1 MIRIGIL
8 LLSLLFAIG
17 ARAAPIENSD
27 GFWSEWSDATFARA
41 ASEKKFVVVSLQSWW
56 CRWCHVMNRETWA
69 SPEVRGVLK
78 DKFIPVYVDQ
88 DSRPDISQR
97 YERWGW
103 PATIIFGPD
112 GTEIAK
118 LRGFYSPQYFIPVL
132 TATIEDPSPVEYP
145 EPGGAERG
153 RTLATGLTDA
163 QRDEILTFIDKA
175 WDDEHGGWSKSK
187 FVDGPMLAWALQ
199 RARGGDKEN
208 EARIRK
214 VLTLM
219 ADTMI
224 DKDVG
229 AMNQVNLKPDWSEPA
244 REFPMF
250 AQEAALTAYAR
261 AAVVFGDPA
270 YRQAADRIH
279 GFLKNTMAAPGGGF
293 HASMGLSEGE
303 PGVDK
308 RQYARE
314 TAQAVSGL
322 LAYYD
327 ATGVVE
333 ARELAVAGARWALAN
348 RALPDGGFRHA
359 EQDKGGPYLADN
371 VEMAKALLALHRS
384 TGTREWLTRAQ
395 TTANFIAATF
405 IDPATGGFI
414 VSASPDARQLTKP
427 VKQREDNVTAVRM
440 FSLLSSYTGES
451 RYREIAEAGMG
462 YLTSPPILDAFGF
475 LPDVLLAEDELR
487 NEPVHVTIVG
497 AKDDPRSAALYKAA
511 LAYPLPN
518 TRAEWWDKREG
529 KLANIDVDY
538 PDYPDGP
545 AAFACTSTF
554 CSYPVTEPR
563 EIAAQLDGL
572 KRARKM

>member
-1 MIRIGIL
+1 MIRAGVL
-8 LLSLLFAIG
+8 LLSLLFAVS
-17 ARAAPIENSD
+17 ARAAPIENGD
-27 GFWSEWSDATFARA
+27 GFWSQWSEATFARA
-41 ASEKKFVVVSLQSWW
+41 AAEKKFVVVSLQSWW
-56 CRWCHVMNRETWA
+56 CRWCHVMNRETWSNA
-69 SPEVRGVLK
+69 EVRGVLK
-78 DKFIPVYVDQ
+78 DKYIPVYVDQ

-145 EPGGAERG
+145 EPGGPERG
-153 RTLATGLTDA
+153 RMLATGLTDA
-163 QRDEILTFIDKA
+163 QRDEILGFIDKA
-175 WDDEHGGWSKSK
+175 WDQEHGGWSKSK
-187 FVDGPMLAWALQ
+187 FFDGPLLTWALQ
-199 RARGGDKEN
+199 RARQGDQQTA
-208 EARIRK
+208 ARIK
-214 VLTLM
+214 NALTLM

-224 DKDVG
+224 DSSG
-229 AMNQVNLKPDWSEPA
+229 AISQVNLKSDWSEPA

-261 AAVVFGDPA
+261 AAVMFGDPS
-270 YRQAADRIH
+270 YRQAADRIY

-293 HASMGLSEGE
+293 YASMGLSEGE

-314 TAQAVSGL
+314 TAQAMSGL

-333 ARELAVAGARWALAN
+333 ARELAISGARWALAN
-348 RALPDGGFRHA
+348 RALPGGGFRHA

-384 TGTREWLTRAQ
+384 TGMREWLRHAQ
-395 TTANFIAATF
+395 AAADFIAATF
-405 IDPATGGFI
+405 VDPATGGF
-414 VSASPDARQLTKP
+414 VASASPDARQLTKP
-427 VKQREDNVTAVRM
+427 IKQREDNVGAVRM
-440 FSLLSSYTGES
+440 FSLLASYTGEN

-487 NEPVHVTIVG
+487 NEPVHITIVG

-518 TRAEWWDKREG
+518 KRAEWWDKREG
-529 KLANIDVDY
+529 NLANIDVDY

-545 AAFACTSTF
+545 AAFACTATF
-554 CSYPVTEPR
+554 CSYPVTQPA

>member
-1 MIRIGIL
+1 MIRVGVLL
-8 LLSLLFAIG
+8 LLSLLVAG
-17 ARAAPIENSD
+17 AARAAPIENGD
-27 GFWSEWSDATFARA
+27 GFWSEWTEATFARA

-56 CRWCHVMNRETWA
+56 CRWCHVMNRETW
-69 SPEVRGVLK
+69 SNGEVRGVLK

-88 DSRPDISQR
+88 DNRPDISQR

-145 EPGGAERG
+145 EPGGPERG
-153 RTLATGLTDA
+153 RMLATGLTDA
-163 QRDEILTFIDKA
+163 QRDEILTYIDTA

-187 FVDGPMLAWALQ
+187 FFDNALLTWALQ
-199 RARGGDKEN
+199 RSRQGDAEN
-208 EARIRK
+208 TARIKR

-224 DKDVG
+224 DNNG
-229 AMNQVNLKPDWSEPA
+229 AISQVNLKPDWSEPA

-250 AQEAALTAYAR
+250 SQEAALTAYAR
-261 AAVVFGDPA
+261 ASVMFGDPA
-270 YRQAADRIH
+270 YRQAADRIYR
-279 GFLKNTMAAPGGGF
+279 FLKDSMAAPGGGF
-293 HASMGLSEGE
+293 YASMGLSEGE

-314 TAQAVSGL
+314 TAQAMSGL

-327 ATGVVE
+327 ATGVAE
-333 ARELAVAGARWALAN
+333 SRELAISGARWALAN
-348 RALPDGGFRHA
+348 RALPGGGFRHA

-384 TGTREWLTRAQ
+384 TGTREWLDRASA
-395 TTANFIAATF
+395 TADFIAKTL
-405 IDPATGGFI
+405 IDPATGGF
-414 VSASPDARQLTKP
+414 VASASPDAQQLTKP
-427 VKQREDNVTAVRM
+427 IKQREDNVTAVRM
-440 FSLLSSYTGES
+440 FALLSSYTGED

-497 AKDDPRSAALYKAA
+497 AKDDPRSAALYRAA
-511 LAYPLPN
+511 LAYPLGN
-518 TRAEWWDKREG
+518 KRAEWWDKREG

-545 AAFACTSTF
+545 AAFACTATF
-554 CSYPVTEPR
+554 CSYPVTEPG